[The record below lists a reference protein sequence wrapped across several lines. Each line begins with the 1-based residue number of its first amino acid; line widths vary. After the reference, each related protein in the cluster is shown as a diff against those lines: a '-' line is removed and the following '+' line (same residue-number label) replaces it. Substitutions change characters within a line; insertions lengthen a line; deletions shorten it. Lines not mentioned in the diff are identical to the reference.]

1 MKKQDNESLIQ
12 ELTKRL
18 DWYIMKASDEEFDAD
33 EVQTLMKLLDNL
45 KTEEDN
51 VEDELPV
58 EEALDDF
65 WKHCEEREEEER
77 LLLGTE
83 EEKDKSEPVAE
94 KEEDKP
100 REGKLHKV
108 LWYFR
113 RRRFAVV
120 AAAVLVVMVL
130 GGSWQVVANAEKHG
144 GFFWWMDKNEEGTTM
159 ITAPEGAEESDSSRI
174 EIYDNIKKIPEDCR
188 KYVEQTC
195 EISAASQ
202 YNFSYA
208 KIVRGTHNDT
218 IYVFLKNN
226 SEILRFEIK
235 MYPQKILRVR
245 ETYPGFTFEKEFDN
259 DGIVFDVFS
268 KKEMSRTLVLL
279 LLADLLK
286 ESGLPS
292 RQVSLFALVDALL
305 ENKQNVE
312 LLSRGNLFE
321 NKYQALWP
329 DTDAIRKE
337 TDEVYN
343 RICEDG
349 KFKEVMDVLL
359 EFAEKL
365 RLIVWSMTA
374 EGNKPAETVEKETD
388 STASELTEQ
397 PEIRQKIIRAYVY
410 EREFRRIKA
419 LPDFKKLLAWLNE
432 NQINLRQFKH
442 KISIV
447 FQNARDGELN
457 LLFTGD
463 AQPEHLK
470 MIAENYD
477 GKLPLYEHYWCIKV
491 PHHGTQGHYFDFSQY
506 EPENMLISNGIHFAN
521 SKKES
526 KELRTSPL
534 YGGLFYI
541 PDTHMYCSNCDC
553 CDSYENGCSCKE
565 ADVISPAYYKDI

>member
-1 MKKQDNESLIQ
+1 MRMYDIIEKKRDGGALTDQEIAFFVNGYVAGDVPDYQASALLMAIYLRGMDQDETLSLTMRMLHSGDVVDLSTLGGVTVDKHSTGGVGDKTSLAVVPLLAAMDPGHVFVAKMSGRGLGHTGGTLDKLESIPGLSTQ
-12 ELTKRL
+12 
-18 DWYIMKASDEEFDAD
+18 
-33 EVQTLMKLLDNL
+33 
-45 KTEEDN
+45 
-51 VEDELPV
+51 VER
-58 EEALDDF
+58 DDF
-65 WKHCEEREEEER
+65 LRIVRE
-77 LLLGTE
+77 
-83 EEKDKSEPVAE
+83 
-94 KEEDKP
+94 
-100 REGKLHKV
+100 
-108 LWYFR
+108 
-113 RRRFAVV
+113 
-120 AAAVLVVMVL
+120 
-130 GGSWQVVANAEKHG
+130 HG
-144 GFFWWMDKNEEGTTM
+144 GA
-159 ITAPEGAEESDSSRI
+159 I
-174 EIYDNIKKIPEDCR
+174 
-188 KYVEQTC
+188 
-195 EISAASQ
+195 ISQ
-202 YNFSYA
+202 
-208 KIVRGTHNDT
+208 
-218 IYVFLKNN
+218 
-226 SEILRFEIK
+226 
-235 MYPQKILRVR
+235 
-245 ETYPGFTFEKEFDN
+245 
-259 DGIVFDVFS
+259 
-268 KKEMSRTLVLL
+268 
-279 LLADLLK
+279 
-286 ESGLPS
+286 
-292 RQVSLFALVDALL
+292 
-305 ENKQNVE
+305 
-312 LLSRGNLFE
+312 
-321 NKYQALWP
+321 
-329 DTDAIRKE
+329 DTDVIRKE

-388 STASELTEQ
+388 LTASELTEQ
-397 PEIRQKIIRAYVY
+397 PEVRQKIIRAYVY